1 MAGRSLRSRLD
12 DPRRRSGESLEATA
26 GTDVGASGDVDDL
39 AQAVDESLH
48 TSAPPTEPLAL
59 LPAAETPAATPA
71 ATPTAMRDP
80 WPSRGLLLLLGLVVT
95 PATLS
100 MAMVTLN
107 PSTGVADYWAVS
119 SAVAVALTPWW
130 RGSRPSAGMWW
141 ALAAIVGVTAA
152 WAVLRWDLG
161 WSGVWVVTANA
172 LVAALL
178 LGLYRAGLPHDSWA
192 PHTPLQLVGLF
203 AACVT
208 SAVAAVM
215 VAGFPG
221 LGVERVGTD
230 HAVAWAT
237 RDLVSVWVGTS
248 TLFMLIYWRREPVLR
263 RPPPVAAAF
272 VLLLGFACM
281 YSSRVAED
289 LPVAWITL
297 VPALWAGMQLPPRGA
312 AAYAVLTPF
321 ASSVAAIVHPQL
333 TYYDGSVVSSS
344 FVDLLL
350 TFSAFLALLL
360 SLFRDQRARLL
371 RTIDEQRRV
380 DEDTADL
387 LEAVFDSMSDGFL
400 LANPRGGIDMHN
412 PAARRMLG
420 RPVPEQIPA
429 SWSDYFGI
437 RTADGARAVSDE
449 ELPLFFEP
457 GRTSIDPQDF
467 TITNSEGD
475 QRVVAASAHLL
486 TSQYG
491 PRILLLFH
499 DVTAE
504 HARYRE
510 LRGFAGTVAHDLK
523 GPLTALSG
531 WVEAADDELAAD
543 DAQAGRDALARARQ
557 ASRRMSQ
564 LIDDYLAFTVTR
576 EGLLRLGEVPLADL
590 VHEVTETYSGADLR
604 APTFDIE
611 VAHVSRADRTLTRQL
626 LANLVG
632 NAVKYAR
639 PSEAPYVSLRSL
651 DDTEPGWVQVIV
663 ADRGVGIQPGDEER
677 IFAAFSRSD
686 KDASS
691 YEGTGLGLALCHSI
705 VVRHG
710 GRIMA
715 ESNEYGGATFRFTL
729 PQA

>member
-1 MAGRSLRSRLD
+1 MGGRSLRSRLGD
-12 DPRRRSGESLEATA
+12 SRRRAGARLEADA
-26 GTDVGASGDVDDL
+26 GSDGVGASPDVGDRT
-39 AQAVDESLH
+39 QAAADAALTE
-48 TSAPPTEPLAL
+48 AGPTEPLAIQRPSAA
-59 LPAAETPAATPA
+59 PASASDA
-71 ATPTAMRDP
+71 
-80 WPSRGLLLLLGLVVT
+80 WPSRRLQLLLGIVIT

-100 MAMVTLN
+100 MALVSVD
-107 PSTGVADYWAVS
+107 PRSGVAEYWSIGAS
-119 SAVAVALTPWW
+119 FAVAFSVWW
-130 RGSRPSAGMWW
+130 RGRRPSAHLWW
-141 ALAAIVGVTAA
+141 AATLTVAVTAA
-152 WAVLRWDLG
+152 WAVLGWGLG
-161 WSGVWVVTANA
+161 WSGVWIVTANA
-172 LVAALL
+172 VAAMVLL
-178 LGLYRAGLPHDSWA
+178 ALYRASLEQDSWA
-192 PHTPLQLVGLF
+192 PHTPMQLVALF

-208 SAVAAVM
+208 SAIVAVLI
-215 VAGFPG
+215 AGFPG
-221 LGVERVGTD
+221 LSIE
-230 HAVAWAT
+230 HAVTEQALAWAT
-237 RDLVSVWVGTS
+237 RDLVSAWIGTS
-248 TLFMLIYWRREPVLR
+248 TLFMLLFWRREPVLHR
-263 RPPPVAAAF
+263 PPVAAATLVF
-272 VLLLGFACM
+272 ALGFLCM
-281 YSSRVAED
+281 YVSRAAGD
-289 LPVAWITL
+289 LPIAWITL
-297 VPALWAGMQLPPRGA
+297 VPALWAGMQLSPLGA
-312 AAYAVLTPF
+312 ASYAVLTPC
-321 ASSVAAIVHPQL
+321 ASAVAAVVNPQL
-333 TYYDGSVVSSS
+333 TSTDGMVASS

-350 TFSAFLALLL
+350 AFSAFLALLL
-360 SLFRDQRARLL
+360 ALFRDQRARLV
-371 RTIDEQRRV
+371 RTIDEQRLA

-400 LANPRGGIDMHN
+400 LADPRGGIDMHN

-420 RPVPEQIPA
+420 RPVPEQVPA
-429 SWSDYFGI
+429 SWSEHFGI
-437 RTADGARAVSDE
+437 RTADGSRAVSDA
-449 ELPLFFEP
+449 ELPLYFAP

-467 TITNSEGD
+467 MITNSEGD

-486 TSQYG
+486 TSEYG

-543 DAQAGRDALARARQ
+543 DAEAGRDALARARQ

-576 EGLLRLGEVPLADL
+576 EGLLRLGEVPLAEL
-590 VHEVTETYSGADLR
+590 VHEVTETYRDGDAH
-604 APTFDIE
+604 APTFEIAVE
-611 VAHVSRADRTLTRQL
+611 HVSRADRTLTRQL

-651 DDTEPGWVQVIV
+651 DDTEPGWVQVVV

-686 KDASS
+686 KDAES